1 LPNDDLPGKKKFEK
15 QININPHMNPNDSIE
30 KLFGKLEGSF
40 DVASPPQ
47 GHRERFRERLEASA
61 GTSSGGKK
69 GTWWRNLSIAASI
82 ALLLSASVFLFQKE
96 PSMEAR
102 VAEISPEVSETSQY
116 FAGLVTRQ
124 IQELQKMGSP
134 ETEPMIA
141 DAIKQLEA
149 LEKDYQKLEEDLVA
163 GGNSKFILSAMIQNF
178 QTRIDLLQEVMTRV
192 EEIKQF
198 KNQTHE
204 SNTI

>member
-1 LPNDDLPGKKKFEK
+1 
-15 QININPHMNPNDSIE
+15 MNQNDSIE
-30 KLFGKLEGSF
+30 ELFGKLEGSF
-40 DVASPPQ
+40 DVASPPT
-47 GHRERFRERLEASA
+47 GHRERFQERLESSA
-61 GTSSGGKK
+61 GSYGHRKQGS
-69 GTWWRNLSIAASI
+69 WWRNLSIAASI
-82 ALLLSASVFLFQKE
+82 ALLLSASVFLFQQE
-96 PSMEAR
+96 PSMEAK

-116 FAGLVTRQ
+116 FAGLGTRQ

-141 DAIKQLEA
+141 DALKQLET
-149 LEKDYQKLEEDLVA
+149 LEKNYRKLEEDLVA

-178 QTRIDLLQEVMTRV
+178 QTRIDLLQEVMDKV

-198 KNQTHE
+198 KNESHE

>member
-1 LPNDDLPGKKKFEK
+1 
-15 QININPHMNPNDSIE
+15 MNQNDSIE
-30 KLFGKLEGSF
+30 ELFGKLEGSF
-40 DVASPPQ
+40 DVASPPK
-47 GHRERFRERLEASA
+47 GHRERFEERLE
-61 GTSSGGKK
+61 SSEGSPDHRKGGS
-69 GTWWRNLSIAASI
+69 WWRNLSIAASI

-96 PSMEAR
+96 PSMEAK

-141 DAIKQLEA
+141 DALRQLET

-178 QTRIDLLQEVMTRV
+178 QTRIDLLQEVMNRV

-198 KNQTHE
+198 KNESHE

>member
-1 LPNDDLPGKKKFEK
+1 
-15 QININPHMNPNDSIE
+15 MNQNDSIE
-30 KLFGKLEGSF
+30 ELFGKLEGSF
-40 DVASPPQ
+40 DVASPPE
-47 GHRERFRERLEASA
+47 GHRERFRERLESSA
-61 GTSSGGKK
+61 GPSTGPKQ
-69 GTWWRNLSIAASI
+69 GTWWRSLSIAASI
-82 ALLLSASVFLFQKE
+82 ALLLSASVFLFQQE

-141 DAIKQLEA
+141 DALNQLQT
-149 LEKDYQKLEEDLVA
+149 LEKDYRKLEEDLVA

-178 QTRIDLLQEVMTRV
+178 QTRIDLLQEVMVRV